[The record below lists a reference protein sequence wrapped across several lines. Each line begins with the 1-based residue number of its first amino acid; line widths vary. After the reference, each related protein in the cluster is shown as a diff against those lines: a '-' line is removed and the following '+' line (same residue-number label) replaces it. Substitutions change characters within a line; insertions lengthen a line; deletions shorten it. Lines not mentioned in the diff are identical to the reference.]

1 MARNVNAE
9 VTPRAYLRTL
19 VIAAL
24 IGLPVAFA
32 AVLFLTL
39 IHELI
44 DLPWSDLPDGAG
56 WDEPPGGT

>member
-1 MARNVNAE
+1 MNAE
-9 VTPRAYLRTL
+9 LTSRAYLRTL

-39 IHELI
+39 IHE
-44 DLPWSDLPDGAG
+44 
-56 WDEPPGGT
+56 